1 MTKKELT
8 DNIIFLSALQMLER
22 MQTQKLLSPAEA
34 EKAKSELE
42 RRLRPTLI
50 FA

>member
-1 MTKKELT
+1 MSRKELSE
-8 DNIIFLSALQMLER
+8 NIMFLAAMETLE
-22 MQTQKLLSPAEA
+22 QLKSQHLLTPKEA
-34 EKAKSELE
+34 EKAKAELK

>member
-1 MTKKELT
+1 MTTKELA
-8 DNIIFLSALQMLER
+8 DNAAFLSAMQMLER
-22 MQTQKLLSPAEA
+22 VLEQKLLSPTEA
-34 EKAKSELE
+34 EKARAELK